1 MALGAMNAWTAQV
14 DASYAAHSTALCLCV
29 CAAGPFHDGLV
40 QRGHRQDLAVLAHV
54 AAHPGT
60 ETRGIAR
67 AVGAPERVVVR
78 NLSRLAESAF
88 VVLVDDA
95 VHPTLRS
102 YRLAT

>member
-1 MALGAMNAWTAQV
+1 MALGAMNAWTAQI
-14 DASYAAHSTALCLCV
+14 DADCAAHSTGLCLCV
-29 CAAGPFHDGLV
+29 CAAGLFREGLV
-40 QRGHRQDLAVLAHV
+40 QRGHWQDLAVLAHV
-54 AAHPGT
+54 AAHPGA

-67 AVGAPERVVVR
+67 VVGAPERVVVR

-95 VHPTLRS
+95 VDPALRS